1 MSNPCDPQVFSG
13 VSSAQFD
20 CLVREAAAQ
29 NIAIN
34 GNQGTT
40 VISHGPVHAEIS
52 WNFDRVSQTLTL
64 QYLNPGLLAGCDKVD
79 GMLKQLV
86 ASCQ

>member
-1 MSNPCDPQVFSG
+1 MSNPRDPHVFNG
-13 VSSAQFD
+13 VLQAQFD
-20 CLVREAAAQ
+20 CLVKEAATQ
-29 NIAIN
+29 NITIN

-40 VISHGPVHAEIS
+40 VINHLGVHAQIS
-52 WNFDRVSQTLTL
+52 WNFDPASQTLAL
-64 QYLNPGLLAGCDKVD
+64 QYLNPGFLASCDKVD

>member
-1 MSNPCDPQVFSG
+1 MSSPCEPQVFSG
-13 VSSAQFD
+13 PSQQQFD
-20 CLVREAAAQ
+20 CLVKEAATQ
-29 NIAIN
+29 NIAID

-40 VISHGPVHAEIS
+40 VITHGPVHAQVS
-52 WNFDRVSQTLTL
+52 WNFDPASQTLTL
-64 QYLNPGLLAGCDKVD
+64 QYLNPGFLAGCDKMD